1 MNRREFSA
9 GAAMALG
16 LGGASTSLARTAPPL
31 SAWGAL
37 PAIEQ
42 VALSDD
48 ATRLAFIGVSGD
60 ARRLVLQTIDGALLG
75 VIGLDDAKVIDIQWA
90 GNDDIVVTTAR
101 TTAAP
106 ELGLPLSEF
115 YSAQTYSLSRK
126 RFIKLASRV
135 PRALGFVL
143 RVPEIRV
150 IDGKAFAYCTVI
162 TLGTSTQIVLARI
175 AVADGAV
182 AIIDSANPETG
193 NWMVSES
200 GEAVARSR
208 YDQSS
213 GMFAVALRRGG
224 IWPEVFQ
231 RRALLDRPW
240 LEALTADGQGAV
252 VSVFDEEG
260 YEYVEVKADGGAR
273 LAIPSGR
280 AYRAILRHARSSR
293 MIGGMWFED
302 YSRFDYFEPVRKA
315 SWESAQKTFKG
326 QRVFPQAWSADS
338 RKIVVFVEGAAN
350 SGAYYL
356 VNLDARRADL
366 VGEAWPLVTAD
377 WIGEIKPYA
386 YKASDGLDIP
396 GYLTLPP
403 GLSSA
408 KGLPLI
414 VLPHGGPASHNELT
428 FDWWAQALASRGY
441 AVLQPNFRGS
451 TGQGLEHLQAGFGQ
465 WGRRM
470 QTDLSDGVKA
480 LAAAGIIDPG
490 RVAIVGGSYGGY
502 AAMAGPTL
510 DPGHYRCAVAVAG
523 VSDLRRMLTW
533 SANRYG
539 EKSET
544 TRYWTRF
551 MGGGC
556 NDPAL
561 DEISPL
567 RHAARADAPILLI
580 HGKDDTVVPY
590 EQSALFAEA
599 LKRAGKSVDLVTLK
613 GEDHDLAR
621 GETRLRMLEA
631 TLAFLQTHNPPG

>member
-1 MNRREFSA
+1 MNRREFGA
-9 GAAMALG
+9 GAALALG
-16 LGGASTSLARTAPPL
+16 MSAGSGALARSTPPL

-42 VALSDD
+42 VALSEDT
-48 ATRLAFIGVSGD
+48 TRLAFIGVSGD
-60 ARRLVLQTIDGALLG
+60 ARRLVLQTVEGALLG
-75 VIGLDDAKVIDIQWA
+75 VIGLDDTKVIDIQWA
-90 GNDDIVVTTAR
+90 GNEDIVVTTAR

-115 YSAQTYSLSRK
+115 YSAQAYSLSKK
-126 RFIKLASRV
+126 RFIRLASRV
-135 PRALGFVL
+135 PNALGFVL
-143 RVPEIRV
+143 RVPDIRV
-150 IDGKAFAYCTVI
+150 IGGKAFAYCTVI

-182 AIIDSANPETG
+182 TTIDSANPETG

-213 GMFAVALRRGG
+213 GMFAVALRRGD

-260 YEYVEVKADGGAR
+260 YAYIEVRAEGGPR
-273 LAIPSGR
+273 LAIPEGR
-280 AYRAILRHARSSR
+280 AYRAILRHGRSSR

-315 SWESAQKTFKG
+315 SWDSVQRTFKG
-326 QRVFPQAWSADS
+326 QRVVPQSWSADG
-338 RKIVVFVEGAAN
+338 RKVLVFVEGPTN

-403 GLSSA
+403 GQSAA
-408 KGLPLI
+408 KGLPLV
-414 VLPHGGPASHNELT
+414 VLPHGGPASHDELR

-470 QTDLSDGVKA
+470 QSDLSDGVKA
-480 LAAAGIIDPG
+480 LAVAGIIDPG

-551 MGGGC
+551 MGGGR

-567 RHAARADAPILLI
+567 RQAEKADAPILLI

-599 LKRAGKSVDLVTLK
+599 LKRAGKSVELLTLK

-621 GETRLRMLEA
+621 GETRLLMLEA
-631 TLAFLQTHNPPG
+631 TITFLRKHNPAG